1 MWIITER
8 ILAACQEI
16 ARYYLN
22 QGVTYPGAWYLVGC
36 LRRRRG
42 DSTGAERAYSRAI
55 HEADRSK
62 NRIMFKVRQQ
72 WQFELERTLH
82 EAGRPRVD
90 DPIFACR
97 ALPAPA
103 SRVSDAARRVA
114 PGSYRTRWSF
124 RGLRITGFLDPR
136 YTTGRKIRLSLNGTL
151 LRELSV
157 AKAPLIPP
165 YFQITIQRPAI
176 ASFPPSSQLVLE
188 SADGKTLLCQGC
200 SVTHLHVPHGT
211 GGAGRRLP
219 EIDKKGFLIMADVDL
234 AKRQAEF
241 LEIYRAARETFAR
254 EFGKPLFLLYGTL
267 LGFYRS

>member
-1 MWIITER
+1 KSCATPSATPESMWIITER
-8 ILAACQEI
+8 ILVVGQEI
-16 ARYYLN
+16 ARYIIN
-22 QGVTYPGAWYLVGC
+22 QGVTYPGAWYLIGC
-36 LRRRRG
+36 LRRWNG
-42 DSTGAERAYSRAI
+42 DFTGAETAYSKAI
-55 HEADRSK
+55 READKSK

-136 YTTGRKIRLSLNGTL
+136 YTMGRKIRLLLNGTP

-165 YFQITIQRPAI
+165 YFQITIQRPAL
-176 ASFPPSSQLVLE
+176 ASFPPTSQLVLE
-188 SADGKTLLCQGC
+188 SADGKTLLCEGC
-200 SVTHLHVPHGT
+200 SVTQLHVPHG
-211 GGAGRRLP
+211 AGS
-219 EIDKKGFLIMADVDL
+219 A
-234 AKRQAEF
+234 
-241 LEIYRAARETFAR
+241 
-254 EFGKPLFLLYGTL
+254 
-267 LGFYRS
+267 